1 MTHLRVFLPFLTFF
15 DLFRSFSTTNDQISP
30 YPSISPGKLEWKMP
44 QKSLSTESV
53 IDKLVDSSR
62 LIQQRPGL
70 KPPEENRVTEAFNL
84 LATGPP
90 SKGAKGAKQRTVYLE
105 FLQRVNATLGR
116 DKVVLCAAILGP
128 SSVAGMRD
136 RVRVELPHRMKERSE
151 EFHCGVLQS
160 LGDIYFARCMC
171 INILHLESANRNSLP
186 STAHRRIEQFW
197 RGRCHRYKACYL

>member
-1 MTHLRVFLPFLTFF
+1 
-15 DLFRSFSTTNDQISP
+15 
-30 YPSISPGKLEWKMP
+30 MP
-44 QKSLSTESV
+44 QKSLSIESV

-160 LGDIYFARCMC
+160 LGDIYFARCM
-171 INILHLESANRNSLP
+171 
-186 STAHRRIEQFW
+186 
-197 RGRCHRYKACYL
+197 